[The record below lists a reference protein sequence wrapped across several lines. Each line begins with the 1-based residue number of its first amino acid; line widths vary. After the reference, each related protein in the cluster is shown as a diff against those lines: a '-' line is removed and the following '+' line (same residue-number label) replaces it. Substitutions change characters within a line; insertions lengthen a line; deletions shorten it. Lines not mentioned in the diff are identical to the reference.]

1 MKTQKK
7 TSIKLAAMS
16 TLILLCL
23 SPLSAQSKSTK
34 LAHQTDD
41 KNAPVVYFTRDV
53 SAAGLMKVYNALN
66 QKKQGKVG
74 IKVSFGAPDEDVL
87 NPELLTNLIKATDGT
102 MLDSCGLSGNRW
114 TPELNLSHA
123 RKHGFDKVGP
133 MQMLDENDDIDMP
146 VKNGY
151 LLKYARTG
159 SHFDEY
165 DTLISV
171 FKFRMHFLPALDG
184 AIKNVTLCLGSRSG
198 KCLIHSGGTDPNHYH
213 DTKPDVLE
221 KSFAD
226 ALRATLDY
234 KDNWAFIN
242 VIDSYEPEDSCKGTK
257 NTGNIGIIASY
268 DPVAIDQCSVDFV
281 AETAETAELRAQW
294 EETHQVK
301 VLEYA
306 EKLGC
311 GKRNY
316 RLVEIK

>member
-1 MKTQKK
+1 MKKMF
-7 TSIKLAAMS
+7 L
-16 TLILLCL
+16 LILLATFEATVAF
-23 SPLSAQSKSTK
+23 SAFAQAATQK
-34 LAHQTDD
+34 LAHRSESQ
-41 KNAPVVYFTRDV
+41 NSPIVYFTRDV
-53 SAAGLMKVYNALN
+53 SAEGLMKVYNALK

-87 NPELLTNLIKATDGT
+87 KPELLTQLIKATDGT
-102 MLDSCGLSGNRW
+102 MIDSCGLSGNRW
-114 TPELNLSHA
+114 TAEMNLSHA
-123 RKHGFDKVGP
+123 RKHGFDKVGR
-133 MQMLDENDDIDMP
+133 MQMLDEKGDIDMS

-198 KCLIHSGGTDPNHYH
+198 KCLIHSGGTDANHYH

-226 ALRATLDY
+226 ALRAALDY
-234 KDNWAFIN
+234 KKNWAFIN
-242 VIDSYEPEDSCKGTK
+242 VIDSYEPEDSCRGAK
-257 NTGNIGIIASY
+257 NTGNIGIIASV
-268 DPVAIDQCSVDFV
+268 DPVALDQCSVDFV
-281 AETAETAELRAQW
+281 AQTAQTAEQRAAW

-306 EKLGC
+306 ENLGC

-316 RLVEIK
+316 RLIEIK

>member
-1 MKTQKK
+1 
-7 TSIKLAAMS
+7 MS
-16 TLILLCL
+16 ALVLLCL

-34 LAHQTDD
+34 LAHQTED

-74 IKVSFGAPDEDVL
+74 IKVSFGGPDEDVL
-87 NPELLTNLIKATDGT
+87 KPQLLTNLIKETNGT

-114 TPELNLSHA
+114 TPQLNLSHA
-123 RKHGFDKVGP
+123 KKHGFDKVGP
-133 MQMLDENDDIDMP
+133 MQMLDENGDIDMP

-213 DTKPDVLE
+213 NTEPNVLE

-226 ALRATLDY
+226 ALRAALDY
-234 KDNWAFIN
+234 KNNWAFIN

-257 NTGNIGIIASY
+257 S
-268 DPVAIDQCSVDFV
+268 
-281 AETAETAELRAQW
+281 
-294 EETHQVK
+294 
-301 VLEYA
+301 
-306 EKLGC
+306 
-311 GKRNY
+311 
-316 RLVEIK
+316 

>member
-1 MKTQKK
+1 MKKAIL
-7 TSIKLAAMS
+7 SI
-16 TLILLCL
+16 LIL
-23 SPLSAQSKSTK
+23 SAAFFAFPQNVAQK
-34 LAHQTDD
+34 LAHQSESQ
-41 KNAPVVYFTRDV
+41 NAPIVYFTRDV
-53 SAAGLMKVYNALN
+53 SADGLMKVYNALK

-87 NPELLTNLIKATDGT
+87 KPALLTQLIKATDGT
-102 MLDSCGLSGNRW
+102 MIDSCGLSGNRW
-114 TPELNLSHA
+114 TAEMNLSHA
-123 RKHGFDKVGP
+123 RKHGFDKVGR
-133 MQMLDENDDIDMP
+133 MQMLDEKGDIDMS

-198 KCLIHSGGTDPNHYH
+198 KCLIHSGGTDANHYH

-226 ALRATLDY
+226 ALRAALDY
-234 KDNWAFIN
+234 KKNWAFIN
-242 VIDSYEPEDSCKGTK
+242 VIDSYEPEDACRGAK
-257 NTGNIGIIASY
+257 NTGNIGIIASI
-268 DPVAIDQCSVDFV
+268 DPVALDQCSVDFV
-281 AETAETAELRAQW
+281 AQTAQTAEQRAAW
-294 EETHQVK
+294 EEAHQVK
-301 VLEYA
+301 MLEYA
-306 EKLGC
+306 ENLGC

>member
-1 MKTQKK
+1 MNKRNCLFTAVFAF
-7 TSIKLAAMS
+7 SLISAAS
-16 TLILLCL
+16 VF
-23 SPLSAQSKSTK
+23 AQSTSQK
-34 LAHQTDD
+34 LEHQTDEKD
-41 KNAPVVYFTRDV
+41 APIVYFTKDV
-53 SAAGLMKVYNALN
+53 SSEGLMKVYKALN

-87 NPELLTNLIKATDGT
+87 KPALLTNLIKATDGT
-102 MLDSCGLSGNRW
+102 MIDSCGLSGNRW
-114 TPELNLSHA
+114 TAEMNLAHA
-123 RKHGFDKVGP
+123 RKHGFDKVGS
-133 MQMLDENDDIDMP
+133 MQMLDEKSDIDMP
-146 VKNGY
+146 VKKGY

-165 DTLISV
+165 DTLVSV

-198 KCLIHSGGTDPNHYH
+198 KCLIHSGGSDANHYH

-226 ALRATLDY
+226 ALRAALDY
-234 KDNWAFIN
+234 KNNWAFIN

-257 NTGNIGIIASY
+257 NTGNIGIIASR
-268 DPVAIDQCSVDFV
+268 DPVALDQCSVDFV
-281 AETAETAELRAQW
+281 AGTAENAEVRAAW
-294 EETHQVK
+294 EEAHQVK
-301 VLEYA
+301 MLEYA

-311 GKRNY
+311 GRRNY

>member
-1 MKTQKK
+1 
-7 TSIKLAAMS
+7 
-16 TLILLCL
+16 
-23 SPLSAQSKSTK
+23 
-34 LAHQTDD
+34 
-41 KNAPVVYFTRDV
+41 
-53 SAAGLMKVYNALN
+53 MKVYNALN

-74 IKVSFGAPDEDVL
+74 IKVSFGGPDEDVL
-87 NPELLTNLIKATDGT
+87 KPQLLTNLIKETNGT

-114 TPELNLSHA
+114 TPQLNLSHA
-123 RKHGFDKVGP
+123 KKHGFDKVGS
-133 MQMLDENDDIDMP
+133 MQMLDENGDIDMP

-151 LLKYARTG
+151 LLKYAQTG

-213 DTKPDVLE
+213 NTEPDVLE

-226 ALRATLDY
+226 ALRAALDY
-234 KDNWAFIN
+234 KNNWAFIN

>member
-1 MKTQKK
+1 MKNK
-7 TSIKLAAMS
+7 TYITLTAMS
-16 TLILLCL
+16 ALILLCL

-34 LAHQTDD
+34 LSHQTED
-41 KNAPVVYFTRDV
+41 KDAPVVYFTRDV

-66 QKKQGKVG
+66 QQKQGKVG

-87 NPELLTNLIKATDGT
+87 NPELLTSLIKATDGT

-114 TPELNLSHA
+114 TAEMNLAHA
-123 RKHGFDKVGP
+123 RKHGFDRVGP
-133 MQMLDENDDIDMP
+133 MQMLDEKSDIDMP

-198 KCLIHSGGTDPNHYH
+198 KCLIHSGGTDANHYH

-226 ALRATLDY
+226 ALRAALDY
-234 KDNWAFIN
+234 KKNWAFIN
-242 VIDSYEPEDSCKGTK
+242 VIDSYEPEDSCHGAK
-257 NTGNIGIIASY
+257 NTGNIGIIASR
-268 DPVAIDQCSVDFV
+268 DPVALDQCSVDFV
-281 AETAETAELRAQW
+281 AGTAENAEVRAAW
-294 EETHQVK
+294 EEAHQVK
-301 VLEYA
+301 MLEYA
-306 EKLGC
+306 ENLGC
-311 GKRNY
+311 GRRNY

>member
-7 TSIKLAAMS
+7 TFIKLTAMS
-16 TLILLCL
+16 ALVLLCL
-23 SPLSAQSKSTK
+23 APLSAQSKSTR
-34 LAHQTDD
+34 LAHQTED

-74 IKVSFGAPDEDVL
+74 IKVSFGGPDEDL
-87 NPELLTNLIKATDGT
+87 LKPQLLTNLIKETNGT

-114 TPELNLSHA
+114 TPQLNLSHA
-123 RKHGFDKVGP
+123 KKHGFDKVGP
-133 MQMLDENDDIDMP
+133 MQMLDENGDIDMP

-213 DTKPDVLE
+213 NTEPDVLE

-226 ALRATLDY
+226 ALRAALDY
-234 KDNWAFIN
+234 KNNWAFIN

-257 NTGNIGIIASY
+257 S
-268 DPVAIDQCSVDFV
+268 
-281 AETAETAELRAQW
+281 
-294 EETHQVK
+294 
-301 VLEYA
+301 
-306 EKLGC
+306 
-311 GKRNY
+311 
-316 RLVEIK
+316 